1 MIKFTPKEKLFSTS
15 ARVIQEITQRLEKEK
30 EYDYSVETK
39 IPKDCISVTADLGN
53 LEIYIP
59 RDFEFSQYN
68 IDDFLREILPYAYS
82 DTRME
87 AGGVT
92 KMTIKGARLTTAQ
105 YYKLV
110 KFIIKEGEFCVIL
123 DR

>member
-1 MIKFTPKEKLFSTS
+1 MIFKQKLYSSSEK
-15 ARVIQEITQRLEKEK
+15 VIQEVTQRLEKEK
-30 EYDYSVETK
+30 EYDYSVESK
-39 IPKDCISVTADLGN
+39 IPKDSISITANLSN

-87 AGGVT
+87 IGGTT
-92 KMTIKGARLTTAQ
+92 KMTIKGAKLTPSQ

-123 DR
+123 DI

>member
-1 MIKFTPKEKLFSTS
+1 MFKPKLFS
-15 ARVIQEITQRLEKEK
+15 APAKVIQELTQKLEKEK
-30 EYDYSVETK
+30 EYDYSVENK
-39 IPKDCISVTADLGN
+39 IPKDSISVTADLGN

-59 RDFEFSQYN
+59 KDFEYSQYE
-68 IDDFLREILPYAYS
+68 IDDFLRELVPYAYS

-87 AGGVT
+87 TGGVYH
-92 KMTIKGARLTTAQ
+92 MTIKGARLTPGQ
-105 YYKLV
+105 YYKLL

>member
-1 MIKFTPKEKLFSTS
+1 MITFKQKTFSAST
-15 ARVIQEITQRLEKEK
+15 RVIQEVTQRLEKEK
-30 EYDYSVETK
+30 EYDYSVESK
-39 IPKDCISVTADLGN
+39 IPKDAISLTANLGN

-92 KMTIKGARLTTAQ
+92 KMTIKGAKLTTAQ
-105 YYKLV
+105 YYKLI
-110 KFIIKEGEFCVIL
+110 KFILKEGEFCVIL
-123 DR
+123 DM

>member
-1 MIKFTPKEKLFSTS
+1 MTFKEKTYSTS
-15 ARVIQEITQRLEKEK
+15 AKVIQEITERLEKEK
-30 EYDYSVETK
+30 EYDYSVESK
-39 IPKDCISVTADLGN
+39 IPKDAISITANLSS

-82 DTRME
+82 DTRLE
-87 AGGVT
+87 QGGIT
-92 KMTIKGARLTTAQ
+92 KMTIKGAKLTISQ
-105 YYKLV
+105 YYKLI

-123 DR
+123 DK

>member
-1 MIKFTPKEKLFSTS
+1 MTEFRLKVFSSQSSVIKELTDK
-15 ARVIQEITQRLEKEK
+15 LEKEK
-30 EYDYSVETK
+30 EYDYSVEST
-39 IPKDCISVTADLGN
+39 IPKDSISINADLSN

-59 RDFEFSQYN
+59 KDFEYSQYE
-68 IDDFLREILPYAYS
+68 IDDFLRELLPYAYT

-87 AGGVT
+87 TGRVYH
-92 KMTIKGARLTTAQ
+92 MILKGAKLTPNQ

-110 KFIIKEGEFCVIL
+110 KFIIREGEFCVIL

>member
-1 MIKFTPKEKLFSTS
+1 MLTFKQKSFSTP
-15 ARVIQEITQRLEKEK
+15 AKVIQDLTDRLEKEK
-30 EYDYSVETK
+30 EYDYSIESK
-39 IPKDCISVTADLGN
+39 IPKDSISITANLGS

-59 RDFEFSQYN
+59 KDFEYSQYN
-68 IDDFLREILPYAYS
+68 IDDYLREILPYAYS

-87 AGGVT
+87 AGGLT
-92 KMTIKGARLTTAQ
+92 RMIIKGAKLTPAQ

-123 DR
+123 NI